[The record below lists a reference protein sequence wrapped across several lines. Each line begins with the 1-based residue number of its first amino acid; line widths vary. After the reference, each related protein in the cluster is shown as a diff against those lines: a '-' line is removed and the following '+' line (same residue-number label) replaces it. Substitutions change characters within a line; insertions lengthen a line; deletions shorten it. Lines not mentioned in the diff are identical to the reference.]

1 MLRSIIDFV
10 FRTSN
15 SNTIFLYLILLL
27 LPASVLIIGDFD
39 RQLMIQDSSTSG
51 PYSSYLIMFSDQY
64 SDDIMRFITN
74 MGYLSPLVLIQN
86 FLYTVL
92 GINPELTS
100 YIFVIFGGLF
110 FCCCMLFFAK
120 SFGIDNQLS
129 LLISIMT
136 ISFVIL
142 DINLAKFGPG
152 TTLQVFPDMNFY
164 AYGIVCLI
172 LGSVLRNNFFK
183 ANVLLVILSL
193 VHLGHALLT
202 LPILATI
209 YFYRITK
216 RKLDMKEGISNLIFL
231 FIIAILIL
239 LISFFVRTPG
249 ESNSHEY
256 IWHIINGRVGGHT
269 FAWENGEF
277 ISILSNYLIA
287 FPLLY
292 ISIQSIKNSDSFT
305 INKNLYSEFIEVF
318 YILVFVLCLYLTLDI
333 FMLNFPIY
341 ELIQY
346 IQLHPLRATNYLQLF
361 IFPIFAFYLLTNILS
376 PSSPL
381 TLKVLSVMFLI
392 FGIAFKSIALWVLVP
407 FFIYFDKNL
416 IVKKRASISLITFL
430 FIYICLAL
438 YLSSSFLGIDAPLA
452 FVLDQGILFIFN
464 PTNYINLPNFILFK
478 IVAAFVI
485 LFLAFTFIY
494 KYLTH
499 NVKITKYM
507 SKYILLSS
515 ILLSSVYLESINWF
529 AGSIWFNK
537 HEKPKLELL
546 YWMKESSNPSA
557 KFMTID
563 RHIQMNGISNRA
575 TFRPYPF
582 FAEMYRAN
590 SIETKHFSEEILDF
604 WNIDIDETHGWFE
617 EGSNQIYS
625 KYNDLSK
632 KQVLILRDKFK
643 FDFMIT
649 STGSSTLDFE
659 EAYKNTDYIIYI
671 VK

>member
-1 MLRSIIDFV
+1 MLRSIIDFI

-15 SNTIFLYLILLL
+15 TNSIFLYLILLL

-51 PYSSYLIMFSDQY
+51 PYSSYLILFGDQY

-86 FLYTVL
+86 FLYTAA

-110 FCCCMLFFAK
+110 FCCCILFFAK

-129 LLISIMT
+129 LLISLMT

-164 AYGIVCLI
+164 AYGIVCLV
-172 LGSVLRNNFFK
+172 LGLVLRNNLFK
-183 ANVLLVILSL
+183 ANALLVILLL
-193 VHLGHALLT
+193 VHLGHALLM

-209 YFYRITK
+209 YFYRIAK
-216 RKLDMKEGISNLIFL
+216 KKLDIKEGILNLMFL
-231 FIIAILIL
+231 FIVAILIL
-239 LISFFVRTPG
+239 LISFFVKTPG
-249 ESNSHEY
+249 ESIPNEY
-256 IWHIINGRVGGHT
+256 IWHITNGMFGGHT
-269 FAWENGEF
+269 FAWENSEF

-292 ISIQSIKNSDSFT
+292 ISIKSIKNSNSFI
-305 INKNLYSEFIEVF
+305 INKNLFAEFIEVF
-318 YILVFVLCLYLTLDI
+318 YILLFILCLYLTLDI
-333 FMLNFPIY
+333 FMLNFPVY

-361 IFPIFAFYLLTNILS
+361 IFPIFAFYLLTNILN
-376 PSSPL
+376 PSSRL
-381 TLKVLSVMFLI
+381 KLKVFSIMFLI
-392 FGIAFKSIALWVLVP
+392 FGVAFKSIALWVLVP
-407 FFIYFDKNL
+407 FLIYFDKNL
-416 IVKKRASISLITFL
+416 TAKKRASIFLITFL
-430 FIYICLAL
+430 FIYICLSL
-438 YLSSSFLGIDAPLA
+438 YISSTFLGIDEPLA
-452 FVLDQGILFIFN
+452 FVLEQGILFIFN
-464 PTNYINLPNFILFK
+464 PTSYINLPNFILFK
-478 IVAAFVI
+478 IVAAIII
-485 LFLAFTFIY
+485 LFLAFIFIH
-494 KYLTH
+494 KYFTH
-499 NVKITKYM
+499 EVKITKYM
-507 SKYILLSS
+507 SKYILISS
-515 ILLSSVYLESINWF
+515 IILSSVYLESINWF

-537 HEKPKLELL
+537 QEKPKLELL
-546 YWMKESSNPSA
+546 HWMKESSNPSA

-590 SIETKHFSEEILDF
+590 SIKTKEFSEDILDF
-604 WNIDIDETHGWFE
+604 WNIDMEENHGWFE
-617 EGSNQIYS
+617 EGSSQIYS
-625 KYNDLSK
+625 KYSSLSK
-632 KQVLILRDKFK
+632 EQVLFLRDKFK

-659 EAYKNTDYIIYI
+659 EAYKNTEYIIYI